1 MTGQLRLPTK
11 LLLLTNPRC
20 SSFKRRRDARA
31 LTRNLVQVE
40 EPPSVCSPWWVRG
53 VMMWFQLLRGAGC
66 MTTSNTLHNRETKPA
81 THTCWI
87 WKRKVQSWWNWQA
100 HTLIKSLPTTKT
112 HHNTK
117 IEKGKKRKKSNLP
130 RTHKNIH
137 EKNWFSIEKKS
148 NVTPLVFITVVCKY
162 PSRTKRG
169 RERERVTP
177 NKAAS
182 IKNS

>member
-66 MTTSNTLHNRETKPA
+66 MTTSNTLHNRETKTA

-117 IEKGKKRKKSNLP
+117 IEKGKKKNKNQICHAHIKIFTRKIDFQS
-130 RTHKNIH
+130 
-137 EKNWFSIEKKS
+137 
-148 NVTPLVFITVVCKY
+148 
-162 PSRTKRG
+162 KRN
-169 RERERVTP
+169 RMCYATCVHYCCL
-177 NKAAS
+177 
-182 IKNS
+182 